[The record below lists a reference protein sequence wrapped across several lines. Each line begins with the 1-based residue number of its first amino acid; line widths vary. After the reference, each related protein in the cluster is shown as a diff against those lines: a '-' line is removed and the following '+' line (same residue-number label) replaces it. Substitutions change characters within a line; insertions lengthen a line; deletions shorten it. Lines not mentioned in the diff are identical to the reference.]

1 MLEAHMKDGS
11 VPSASDGM
19 VAVGCDW
26 FQTAL
31 ALLWRR
37 YPHKSAYARRSF
49 QRAAPRRQ
57 KNCRDKWSAATS
69 TSSAAPLQGDDDA
82 EHLTRNR
89 RALPVVAMARRT
101 SDHAL
106 HERRITKH
114 FDRGDRLWISIC
126 RHRVVHHAGRTL
138 ATRLSDLALPPRPSV
153 GLDHPDLRWLGR
165 LDYLEHGRNFGR
177 RTCARHQRGRH
188 LEFIR
193 QGRLNLDTAVGIQTS
208 TAKTQRRNTPLGHI
222 GKQCLDSKS
231 R

>member
-11 VPSASDGM
+11 VPSASNGM

-26 FQTAL
+26 FQMAL

-106 HERRITKH
+106 HERRIAKH
-114 FDRGDRLWISIC
+114 SDRRGRLWTGLRRDRMV
-126 RHRVVHHAGRTL
+126 RHANRTL
-138 ATRLSDLALPPRPSV
+138 ATRLSDLALTPRPSV
-153 GLDHPDLRWLGR
+153 GLVHPDLRWLGR

-177 RTCARHQRGRH
+177 RTRARNQRRRH

-193 QGRLNLDTAVGIQTS
+193 QGRIN
-208 TAKTQRRNTPLGHI
+208 
-222 GKQCLDSKS
+222 
-231 R
+231 